1 MSEKICLDTKIYL
14 SIYNFVKSHPS
25 LHKPVIVVNDL
36 SPKIMMV
43 LFYGMMPILVL
54 TLDPR
59 IFAFAACPLVELL
72 LVTKFRNKIDRPRPF
87 DVLDVTPLE
96 KHSSG
101 HSFPSLHCSS
111 SFVITMALF
120 YIHPYLGA
128 AGLAVSVFVAV
139 SRLLSGVH
147 YPSDILA
154 GIIIGLL
161 FGTRY
166 LFI

>member
-1 MSEKICLDTKIYL
+1 MDTKIYML
-14 SIYNFVKSHPS
+14 VYDFVQRHKA
-25 LHKPVIVVNDL
+25 LHRPIIFINDI

-54 TLDPR
+54 MLDKR
-59 IFAFAACPLVELL
+59 IFAFAAMPLIELV
-72 LVTKFRNKIDRPRPF
+72 LVTRFRNWIDRPRPF

-96 KHSSG
+96 HHSSG

-111 SFVITMALF
+111 SFVITMSLF
-120 YIHPYLGA
+120 YINTILGVI
-128 AGLAVSVFVAV
+128 GLIVSIFVAV
-139 SRLLSGVH
+139 SRLFAGVH

-154 GIIIGLL
+154 GILIGLL
-161 FGTRY
+161 FGTPY